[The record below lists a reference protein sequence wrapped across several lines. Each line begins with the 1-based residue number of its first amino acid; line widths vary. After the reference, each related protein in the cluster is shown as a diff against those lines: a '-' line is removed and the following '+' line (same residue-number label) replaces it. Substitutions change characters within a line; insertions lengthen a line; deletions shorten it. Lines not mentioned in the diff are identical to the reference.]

1 MAEVL
6 LKATDLRVAFGGGR
20 DIFLRQKEHFE
31 AVRGVDLEIRRGE
44 ALAIVGESG
53 AGKSTLA
60 RCIVG
65 LQAPTSG
72 EIVFDGEPL
81 RPHEN
86 SAQRRAIQMVFQDP
100 YGSLNPRR
108 TVGSVIGELL
118 SVNGVVTGKAAVK
131 TRTAAL
137 LEMVG
142 LPASAMEKRPR
153 AFSGGQRQRIGIARA
168 LAIEPTLL
176 VADEPV
182 SALDVSIQASILI
195 LLKRLQRELG
205 LTMAFIS
212 HDLAVVK
219 QLCDRVVVMNE
230 GLVVEAGP
238 VADVLAHP
246 SEDYTRKLLA
256 ATTDLP
262 PLEVAALGIKEPQTS
277 PLG

>member
-1 MAEVL
+1 MADVL
-6 LKATDLRVAFGGGR
+6 LRATDLRVKFGGGR
-20 DIFLRQKEHFE
+20 DLFLRRKEHFE
-31 AVRGVDLEIRRGE
+31 AVCGIDLEIRRGE

-60 RCIVG
+60 KCIVG
-65 LQAPTSG
+65 LQTPSSG
-72 EIVFDGEPL
+72 EILFEGEPL
-81 RPHEN
+81 RPHED
-86 SAQRRAIQMVFQDP
+86 SAQRRGIQMVFQDP

-118 SVNGVVTGKAAVK
+118 LVNGLVAGKEAARA
-131 TRTAAL
+131 RTAAL
-137 LEMVG
+137 LRMVG
-142 LPASAMEKRPR
+142 LPESAMDKRPR

-230 GLVVEAGP
+230 GLVVETGP
-238 VADVLAHP
+238 VDDVLANP
-246 SEDYTRKLLA
+246 TEEYTRKLLA

-262 PLEVAALGIKEPQTS
+262 PLEIAALGVLEPQENS
-277 PLG
+277 LG